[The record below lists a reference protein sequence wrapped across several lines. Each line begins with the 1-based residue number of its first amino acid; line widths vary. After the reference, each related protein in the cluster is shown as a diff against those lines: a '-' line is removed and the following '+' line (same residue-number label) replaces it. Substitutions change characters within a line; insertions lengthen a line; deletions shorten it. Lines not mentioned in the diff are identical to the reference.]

1 MIYLGVLEGVM
12 QGFHLLLLAATLDQ
26 DLDLHWTVILGG
38 LWVVT
43 GPLLVVGLGV
53 VLESLGLVVL
63 HAGVKVVFLTSR
75 SAEIILITLKTDSG
89 KGPGLI
95 DQCHWIGKESGK
107 ERTY

>member
-26 DLDLHWTVILGG
+26 DLHWTVILGG

-75 SAEIILITLKTDSG
+75 SAEIILIILKTDSG

-107 ERTY
+107 EITY